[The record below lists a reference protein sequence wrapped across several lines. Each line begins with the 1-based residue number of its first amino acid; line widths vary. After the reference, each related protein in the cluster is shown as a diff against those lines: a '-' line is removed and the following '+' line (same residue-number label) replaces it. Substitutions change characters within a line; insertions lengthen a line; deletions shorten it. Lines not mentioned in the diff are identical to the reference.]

1 MRTLNDRRNSRH
13 DAHHGHAH
21 RGRGHA
27 HVCAHVYAYA
37 DGDADG
43 VGERGSQVRGNT
55 PAGVERNSAAADTW
69 NTPPAVGAVAGS
81 SPADRPTPQPPAPPH
96 PPTTT
101 RHFHHAPGQHLH
113 QATQARPQ
121 RKDTKVMHCAT
132 WQHLQARKRKRP
144 AEPHRSDTALNAR
157 ALHQDG
163 NGFVKLF
170 FIPFTCA
177 TAVAS

>member
-21 RGRGHA
+21 RGRGRA

-37 DGDADG
+37 GG

-55 PAGVERNSAAADTW
+55 PAGVGRNSAAADTW

-81 SPADRPTPQPPAPPH
+81 SPAGPPTPPPPAPRH

-101 RHFHHAPGQHLH
+101 PRLGRKHGPHPPRAAP
-113 QATQARPQ
+113 TQTQ
-121 RKDTKVMHCAT
+121 RKDTKAMHCAT

>member
-21 RGRGHA
+21 RGRGRA

-81 SPADRPTPQPPAPPH
+81 SPAGPPTPPPPAPRH

-101 RHFHHAPGQHLH
+101 PRLGRKHGPHPPRAAPAQ
-113 QATQARPQ
+113 TQ
-121 RKDTKVMHCAT
+121 RKDTKAMHCAT
-132 WQHLQARKRKRP
+132 WQHLQEQRRKRP
-144 AEPHRSDTALNAR
+144 AQPHRHKIAPTTHHPRTWMA
-157 ALHQDG
+157 
-163 NGFVKLF
+163 NGV
-170 FIPFTCA
+170 
-177 TAVAS
+177 